1 MPYNLTKKYP
11 DLLELFGSSY
21 EMKQSLR
28 RIYDRDIENNPDFK
42 FRGIQIHPLKSEE
55 GQLDMDR
62 TFTHLTTKEYA
73 SFDAEGNELDEKHR
87 EFDIQRSKRLH
98 WINHHV
104 HEKTPANIDI
114 FTVVEWD
121 KKKRQDVK
129 HTYIYDRVGKYV
141 IIFDRRAQKDF
152 YLLTAYY
159 LDAPYAEKALKKKM
173 KKKEPEVI

>member
-11 DLLELFGSSY
+11 DLLELFGSIY

-73 SFDAEGNELDEKHR
+73 SFDAEGNELKFR
-87 EFDIQRSKRLH
+87 K
-98 WINHHV
+98 
-104 HEKTPANIDI
+104 
-114 FTVVEWD
+114 
-121 KKKRQDVK
+121 
-129 HTYIYDRVGKYV
+129 
-141 IIFDRRAQKDF
+141 
-152 YLLTAYY
+152 
-159 LDAPYAEKALKKKM
+159 
-173 KKKEPEVI
+173 